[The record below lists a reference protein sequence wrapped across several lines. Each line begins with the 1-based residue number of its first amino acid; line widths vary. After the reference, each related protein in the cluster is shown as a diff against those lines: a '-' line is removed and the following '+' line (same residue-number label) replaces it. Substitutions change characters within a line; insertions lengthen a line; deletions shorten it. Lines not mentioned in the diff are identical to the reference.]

1 MKVVGAGNFQWAPY
15 FEQGYRIDS
24 MPFTKRINRRSLKG
38 GKMRIFK
45 IAFVMVF
52 SVCFVAAS
60 SYGADVAKIGVVS
73 FQNILEKSDAGK
85 MATAE
90 INKRGKEM
98 EANLKKKGEEIEAIK
113 KKLEREALVMSKE
126 MREEKEREIRISI
139 NDFKTL
145 KNKYMA
151 DFKQHEARLV
161 RGIQKEVLGIVREM
175 GKKEGFLIIFE
186 KQEAGVLY
194 SPDTIDITD
203 RLIQRYNTVFSQKA
217 SKKK

>member
-1 MKVVGAGNFQWAPY
+1 MNK
-15 FEQGYRIDS
+15 
-24 MPFTKRINRRSLKG
+24 RSLKG

-45 IAFVMVF
+45 IAFVTMVF
-52 SVCFVAAS
+52 SICFYAAS

-73 FQNILEKSDAGK
+73 FQKILEKSDAGK
-85 MATAE
+85 KATAE

-98 EANLKKKGEEIEAIK
+98 EDSLKTKGEEIDAIK

-126 MREEKEREIRISI
+126 MREQKEREIRISI

-161 RGIQKEVLGIVREM
+161 RDIQKEVLEIVEEM
-175 GKKEGFLIIFE
+175 GKKEGFLVIFE
-186 KQEAGVLY
+186 KREAGVLY

-203 RLIQRYNTVFSQKA
+203 RLIQKYNAIFSKKA

>member
-1 MKVVGAGNFQWAPY
+1 M
-15 FEQGYRIDS
+15 
-24 MPFTKRINRRSLKG
+24 INVYTVYSLSPGRMNKRSLKG

-45 IAFVMVF
+45 IAFVTMVF
-52 SVCFVAAS
+52 SICFCAAS

-73 FQNILEKSDAGK
+73 FQKILEKSDAGK
-85 MATAE
+85 KATAE
-90 INKRGKEM
+90 INKSGKEM
-98 EANLKKKGEEIEAIK
+98 EASLKTKGEEIDASK

-126 MREEKEREIRISI
+126 MREQKEREIRISI

-161 RGIQKEVLGIVREM
+161 RDIQKEVLEIVTEM
-175 GKKEGFLIIFE
+175 GKKEGFLVIFE
-186 KQEAGVLY
+186 KREAGVLY

-203 RLIQRYNTVFSQKA
+203 RLIQRYNSIFSKKA

>member
-1 MKVVGAGNFQWAPY
+1 MNK
-15 FEQGYRIDS
+15 
-24 MPFTKRINRRSLKG
+24 RSLKG

-45 IAFVMVF
+45 IAFVTMVF
-52 SVCFVAAS
+52 SVCFFAAS
-60 SYGADVAKIGVVS
+60 SYGADVAKIGVVN
-73 FQNILEKSDAGK
+73 FQKILEKSDAGK
-85 MATAE
+85 KATAE

-98 EANLKKKGEEIEAIK
+98 EASLKTKGEEIDAIK

-126 MREEKEREIRISI
+126 MREQKERDIRISI

-161 RGIQKEVLGIVREM
+161 RDIQKEVLEIVTEM

-186 KQEAGVLY
+186 KREAGVLY
-194 SPDTIDITD
+194 SPDSIDITD
-203 RLIQRYNTVFSQKA
+203 RLIQKYNAIF
-217 SKKK
+217 SKKTSKKN